1 MPKISELTTTS
12 DLSGDE
18 LVPIVKA
25 GTTQRTTVDAIRE
38 FTQFADY
45 TAFRAYTGTARSAYV
60 TGFDT
65 SATTSPSGI
74 AGAFT
79 RDDSDTT
86 SADNGGTIIV
96 DALNRRWKRAYDG
109 PVNVKWFGAKGDGVT
124 DDTAAI
130 QAAIDSLPTN
140 GGVVDVPA
148 GTHNFSFLVI
158 DKENV
163 TIRGHGAFG
172 HYGTVTPGTGEAKGA
187 TRLVASSTTQPAI
200 RVKKG
205 GVKLEGF
212 TLDSDAGRAAAAL
225 GTNYGIHIEAD
236 DTASGATK
244 RSRVDGVRLTNQ
256 PSHGVVMVNDITASR
271 LDFVDVDNT
280 AGHAFLITGGSL
292 SSRVNRTRPGQIDLF
307 NCRASRTGGHSLLV
321 GVLGEVDSDDTPY
334 RINVDNFEAFYNALN
349 PAILEA
355 AVNGYMSGENLWV
368 TNSAFDGRLVNGTDS
383 HTTLRLRGRNISA
396 LNHRAID
403 GNPYAAYVE
412 NHPFMS
418 NGTRDVLIR
427 RIYANNANQAAGFYD
442 PAVYIEAG
450 CYGVEVS
457 AKHKDTDVTN
467 LTDRASSAYTE
478 ISANEVRT
486 RMKQRTRVLAVSGI
500 VAKES
505 ETTIADDAVASVTFD
520 VPARGILCISS
531 NVSAGGCCTV
541 AFRCGDAS
549 AYATVLSQAGATV
562 AGSVG
567 VLTGT
572 TGTDARLN
580 IGVDTATN
588 RLFVENRTGAS
599 RSYSYSFLTLNTAVA
614 AEMA

>member
-1 MPKISELTTTS
+1 MTVTTI
-12 DLSGDE
+12 
-18 LVPIVKA
+18 PR
-25 GTTQRTTVDAIRE
+25 RTGIRVETVSL
-38 FTQFADY
+38 ADY
-45 TAFRAYTGTARSAYV
+45 PT
-60 TGFDT
+60 
-65 SATTSPSGI
+65 
-74 AGAFT
+74 
-79 RDDSDTT
+79 
-86 SADNGGTIIV
+86 
-96 DALNRRWKRAYDG
+96 
-109 PVNVKWFGAKGDGVT
+109 
-124 DDTAAI
+124 I
-130 QAAIDSLPTN
+130 QAAVDALPTN
-140 GGVVDVPA
+140 GGVVNVPA
-148 GTHNFSFLVI
+148 GEHDFTYLVI

-163 TIRGHGAFG
+163 TIKGQGAFG
-172 HYGTVTPGTGEAKGA
+172 HYGTLTPGTGEAKGA
-187 TRLVASSTTQPAI
+187 TRLIASSTTEPAI

-256 PSHGVVMVNDITASR
+256 PSHGVVMVNDIASSR

-280 AGHAFLITGGSL
+280 AGHAFVITGGSL
-292 SSRVNRTRPGQIDLF
+292 SSRANRTRPGQVDLF

-321 GVLGEVDSDDTPY
+321 GVLGEADVTDLPY
-334 RINVDNFEAFYNALN
+334 RINIDNFEAFYNAQN

-355 AVNGYMSGENLWV
+355 AVNGYVSGENIQF
-368 TNSAFDGRLVNGTDS
+368 TTSAFDGRLVNGTDN

-396 LNHRAID
+396 FNHRAID
-403 GNPYAAYVE
+403 GNPAAIYVE
-412 NHPFMS
+412 KHPLAAVE
-418 NGTRDVLIR
+418 TRDVLIR
-427 RIYANNANQAAGFYD
+427 QLYVTNANQGAGFYD
-442 PAVYIEAG
+442 PAVVIESD

-457 AKHKDTDVTN
+457 EKYKDSIITS
-467 LTDRASSAYTE
+467 LTDRLSLAYTE
-478 ISANEVRT
+478 VNGGEVRT
-486 RMKQRTRVLAVSGI
+486 RLKQRNRVLAVSGV

-505 ETTIADDAVASVTFD
+505 ETSIADDAVASVTFD
-520 VPARGILCISS
+520 VPARGIICISP

-614 AEMA
+614 AEMT